1 MMNLLFENAKKMKNL
16 GGFSKKF
23 RQYFKRWIVKN

>member
-16 GGFSKKF
+16 GAF
-23 RQYFKRWIVKN
+23 QKNLDNILRGG